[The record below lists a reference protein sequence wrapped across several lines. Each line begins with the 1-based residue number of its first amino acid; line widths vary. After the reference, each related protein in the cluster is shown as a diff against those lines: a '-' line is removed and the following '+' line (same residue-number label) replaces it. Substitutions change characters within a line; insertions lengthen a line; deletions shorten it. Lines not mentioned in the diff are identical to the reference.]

1 MICDKRQIVLYWQ
14 AMDDSPLS
22 SQAQIK
28 EFLRPL
34 LLGVEEEELDALAQ
48 EAVVRA
54 LPAQALVCR
63 EGEIGDAVYV
73 VIAGEVEVFKRMD
86 DETEHH
92 LHTTGAGEF
101 FGEMAVL
108 QESARTATV
117 RTTQPTTILEIG
129 RDPFL
134 NALGRSPSLG
144 IRIMVRLTNRLR
156 DSDQQAIAK
165 LSQANAELT
174 RMLHQLERLDRT
186 KSDFIQVAAHE
197 LRTPVAALTGY
208 AQIMQSDPA
217 VQNTAG
223 MRALVDGI
231 AASAERLHRIFN
243 SILDVSKVMSG
254 ELQVRR
260 SPVSLSL
267 VLRGISSDFGA
278 ALKERNLSLK
288 IEGLEGLPYCPGD
301 PDLLY
306 KALHHLVNNAI
317 KYTPNGG
324 RITVS
329 GQLTRSPELGKCI
342 EVAVQDTG
350 IGIARADLDLIFEK
364 FYRQGEVAFHSSG
377 TTQFKGGGPGLGL
390 TIAQGIVVAHG
401 GRIWAESPGYDEATC
416 PGSRFVVQLPVGSD
430 T

>member
-1 MICDKRQIVLYWQ
+1 MS
-14 AMDDSPLS
+14 SPTLS
-22 SQAQIK
+22 SQTEIK

-34 LLGVEEEELDALAQ
+34 LMGVEEEELDVLA
-48 EAVVRA
+48 EKAIVRT
-54 LPAQALVCR
+54 LPAQAIICQ

-73 VIAGEVEVFKRMD
+73 VVEGEVEVFKRMD

-92 LHTTGAGEF
+92 LHYTGAGEF

-117 RTTQPTTILEIG
+117 RTTRPTTILEIG

-134 NALGRSPSLG
+134 EALGRSPSLG

-174 RMLHQLERLDRT
+174 RMLHRLERLDRT

-208 AQIMQSDPA
+208 AQILRGDPA
-217 VQNTAG
+217 VQGTSNL
-223 MRALVDGI
+223 RALVEGI
-231 AASAERLHRIFN
+231 TSSAERLHRIFN

-267 VLRGISSDFGA
+267 VLRGIASDFMA
-278 ALKERNLSLK
+278 ALQERHLTLTV
-288 IEGLEGLPYCPGD
+288 EGFDELPYCPGD

-306 KALHHLVNNAI
+306 KAFHHLINNAI

-324 RITVS
+324 QITVS
-329 GQLTRSPELGKCI
+329 GRVTKAAELGRCI

-350 IGIARADLDLIFEK
+350 IGIAPEDLELIFEK

-390 TIAQGIVVAHG
+390 TIAQGIIVAHG
-401 GRIWAESPGYDEATC
+401 GRIWAESPGYDETTC
-416 PGSRFVVQLPVGSD
+416 PGSRFVVQLPVGSE